1 MLLLLFSHQV
11 SADTL
16 QLHRM
21 QQARLLCTWLSPRIC
36 SSSTIVSVILSN
48 HIILCYPL
56 LLPSNFQTLGP
67 FPLKQLFVLDGQHTG
82 VSASASILLMNIQ
95 SVQFSSVAQSCPTL
109 WEPMDHST
117 PGLPVHHQLR
127 ESTQLIAIESVM
139 PYNHLIL
146 CIPLLFLPSIIPSI
160 RVFSNKSA
168 LHIRWP
174 KYRSFWFNISPFNE
188 HSGSVGSS
196 CSRRDSQ
203 ESSPTPQLKS
213 ANSLVLSFL

>member
-1 MLLLLFSHQV
+1 
-11 SADTL
+11 
-16 QLHRM
+16 
-21 QQARLLCTWLSPRIC
+21 
-36 SSSTIVSVILSN
+36 
-48 HIILCYPL
+48 
-56 LLPSNFQTLGP
+56 
-67 FPLKQLFVLDGQHTG
+67 
-82 VSASASILLMNIQ
+82 
-95 SVQFSSVAQSCPTL
+95 
-109 WEPMDHST
+109 MDHST

-213 ANSLVLSFL
+213 ANSLVLSFLYGSILTSHMWYLYTVAYYFAIKRNAFDSVLMRWMNLEPTIQSEVSQKNKHHILMHIYGIQKDGTDRPIHSPS

>member
-109 WEPMDHST
+109 CDPMNCST
-117 PGLPVHHQLR
+117 PGLPVHHKLP
-127 ESTQLIAIESVM
+127 EPTQMHVHWAGDAIQPS
-139 PYNHLIL
+139 H
-146 CIPLLFLPSIIPSI
+146 PLLSPSPP
-160 RVFSNKSA
+160 A
-168 LHIRWP
+168 L
-174 KYRSFWFNISPFNE
+174 NL
-188 HSGSVGSS
+188 
-196 CSRRDSQ
+196 SQ
-203 ESSPTPQLKS
+203 HKGLFK
-213 ANSLVLSFL
+213 